1 MRRRSPPS
9 PPAPPAP
16 PPVTELLLDDEA
28 PPAPPPPVPEL
39 LLDDEPELLLDDEPE
54 LLLDDEP
61 ELLLDDELLDEESRT
76 SRSSPTARSTLHASR
91 PHATEA
97 DK

>member
-1 MRRRSPPS
+1 MHVSGAPPAPPS

-28 PPAPPPPVPEL
+28 PPAPPAPPPVPEL
-39 LLDDEPELLLDDEPE
+39 LLDDALELLLDDALE
-54 LLLDDEP
+54 LLLDDA
-61 ELLLDDELLDEESRT
+61 LLDEESRT
-76 SRSSPTARSTLHASR
+76 STSSPTVRSTLHDSR